1 MTTQTSAQTGD
12 QSVSGRAGEV
22 KDRAAEVGGTVQD
35 KTSEVAGTATS
46 RAGDVASTAK
56 DQALD
61 VAQEAQRQAR
71 DLFGEFRGQLQQ
83 QTQTQRDR
91 LVELLREFEDEL
103 QNMVQAGGRSG
114 TASEVVRQV
123 ADRLSGVR
131 SYLEGGANPVDDVRR
146 FARRRPGA
154 FLLLAATAGV
164 VAGRATRGAAAA
176 RKQEQSGGRH
186 AVDVG
191 DGYPAGTYSTGYSSG
206 TSAGY
211 AAGATGSYGT
221 GATATGLGAGVA
233 STTGTDY
240 GTGGYGTSTS
250 TYGATGESAGY
261 TETAGYGQTT
271 DYGDSLSTSG
281 EQTTNTGY
289 GDSLSGSVTGYRDQ
303 YGEGGTSSGDP
314 LSGVERTSDPNLGP
328 SSGSLTGSD
337 TELGMPDSPVAPE
350 YGGEGVGMPGPNS
363 PTSDTEYD
371 TEAQNRPTYG
381 GSGSAEGT
389 R

>member
-12 QSVSGRAGEV
+12 QSAGGRASEV
-22 KDRAAEVGGTVQD
+22 KDRAAEVGGTVQE
-35 KTSEVAGTATS
+35 KTSEVAGTAAS
-46 RAGDVASTAK
+46 RATDVASTAK

-71 DLFGEFRGQLQQ
+71 DLFGEFRGQIQQ

-91 LVELLREFEDEL
+91 LVELLRDFEDEL

-123 ADRLSGVR
+123 ADRLAGVR

-146 FARRRPGA
+146 FARRRPGT
-154 FLLLAATAGV
+154 FLLLAAAAGV
-164 VAGRATRGAAAA
+164 VAGRATRSAAAA
-176 RKQEQSGGRH
+176 RKQEQSSGRH
-186 AVDVG
+186 VIDVR
-191 DGYPAGTYSTGYSSG
+191 DGYTPSTYSTGYSSG

-211 AAGATGSYGT
+211 AAGSTGSYGT

-250 TYGATGESAGY
+250 TYGATG
-261 TETAGYGQTT
+261 
-271 DYGDSLSTSG
+271 DSLS
-281 EQTTNTGY
+281 E
-289 GDSLSGSVTGYRDQ
+289 SVSGYRDQ
-303 YGEGGTSSGDP
+303 YGEGGTSEGDP

-350 YGGEGVGMPGPNS
+350 YGGEGVGMPGPNA
-363 PTSDTEYD
+363 PTGDTEYD
-371 TEAQNRPTYG
+371 TEAGNATDRPTYG

-389 R
+389 K

>member
-1 MTTQTSAQTGD
+1 MSTQTSAQTGD
-12 QSVSGRAGEV
+12 QSAGGRASEV
-22 KDRAAEVGGTVQD
+22 KDHAAEVGGTVQE
-35 KTSEVAGTATS
+35 KTSEVAGTAAS
-46 RAGDVASTAK
+46 RATDVASTAK

-83 QTQTQRDR
+83 QTQQQRDR
-91 LVELLREFEDEL
+91 LVELVREFQDEL
-103 QNMVQAGGRSG
+103 QNMVEAGGRSG

-164 VAGRATRGAAAA
+164 LAGRATRGAAAA
-176 RKQEQSGGRH
+176 RKQDQAGGRH
-186 AVDVG
+186 AIDAG
-191 DGYPAGTYSTGYSSG
+191 DGYTTGTYSTGYSSG

-221 GATATGLGAGVA
+221 GTATGLGAGVA

-250 TYGATGESAGY
+250 AYGATTGTGY
-261 TETAGYGQTT
+261 AE
-271 DYGDSLSTSG
+271 
-281 EQTTNTGY
+281 TTNTGY
-289 GDSLSGSVTGYRDQ
+289 GDSLSESVSGYRDQ

-350 YGGEGVGMPGPNS
+350 YGGEGVGMPGPNA